1 MSASINQVEMLT
13 RVDKPAVYKMSA
25 SINQVEVICRRLS
38 EPDMWSMAKAVGG
51 GYGTFVRMEGR

>member
-1 MSASINQVEMLT
+1 MLT

-25 SINQVEVICRRLS
+25 SINQVEVICRRLN

-51 GYGTFVRMEGR
+51 GYGTFVRMEER